1 MEITIYKPLRELLR
15 EMNITGKLFIGFIS
29 ILISLSI
36 VTGVTFS
43 AFSYFNQFI
52 STNDDTIEKVEL
64 LNSMEKEMY
73 RGYLR
78 FTHYLNDRAI
88 GSIEYTQNQNDLFF
102 DHTEA
107 LLSIDGNSK
116 GIEKLIGL
124 TEQLQN
130 QVQEIINSK
139 ELEGMDSYTTLLNQN
154 EIVLSQISEVYD
166 EVRMNYQN
174 EIKDANGALLYMSQ
188 FSNKVILTISIVAII
203 LGLTIAIY
211 LSKMISRPLKIMATF
226 SNQISQGNLSVDKV
240 KVKSQD
246 EVGQLAHAFNKMVEN
261 TRNLIT
267 NVRSNSEQVAAS
279 SEELMVSS
287 TETSTSAN
295 QIVNAIQ
302 EVASGSENQVKAIE
316 ESTDA
321 INDLEKG
328 VKKVTNTI
336 YCIKD
341 STSHTTKQANDGH
354 RLLSKVIL
362 QMDSIY
368 HSTNNTIELVN
379 VLDDNSKR
387 ISYIMDSIAD
397 ISDKTSLLALN
408 ATIESSRAG
417 EHGKGFA
424 VVANEIRKLAEQSR
438 SSANDISK
446 LVTSIQKD
454 IAMVVEITN
463 NSSEQVKEGYHLVE
477 HTERSFTNILN
488 AVTQVAQETEVLFL
502 LSDTMSTNMEVVNLS
517 MKEVASI
524 SNKTMTSTEEIAAS
538 SEEQLAITNEVDS
551 LATDLASIANE
562 LKEQINRFR
571 T

>member
-1 MEITIYKPLRELLR
+1 
-15 EMNITGKLFIGFIS
+15 MNITGKLFIGFIS

-52 STNDDTIEKVEL
+52 ATNDDTIEKVEL

-88 GSIEYTQNQNDLFF
+88 GSIEYTENQNDLFF

-124 TEQLQN
+124 TERLQN

-188 FSNKVILTISIVAII
+188 FSNKAILTISIVAII

-211 LSKMISRPLKIMATF
+211 LSRMISRPLKIMATF

-368 HSTNNTIELVN
+368 HSANNTIKLVN

-408 ATIESSRAG
+408 ATIEASRAG
-417 EHGKGFA
+417 GHGKGFA

-438 SSANDISK
+438 SSASDISK

-477 HTERSFTNILN
+477 HTEKSFTNILN
-488 AVTQVAQETEVLFL
+488 AITQVAEETEALFS
-502 LSDTMSTNMEVVNLS
+502 LSDTMSTNMEVVNSS

-524 SNKTMTSTEEIAAS
+524 SNKSMTNTEEIAAS

>member
-52 STNDDTIEKVEL
+52 ATNDDTIEKVEL

-88 GSIEYTQNQNDLFF
+88 GSIEYTENQNDLFF

-124 TEQLQN
+124 TERLQN

-188 FSNKVILTISIVAII
+188 FSNKAILTISIVAII

-211 LSKMISRPLKIMATF
+211 LSRMISRPLKIMATF

-368 HSTNNTIELVN
+368 HSANNTIKLVN

-408 ATIESSRAG
+408 ATIEASRAG
-417 EHGKGFA
+417 GHGKGFA

-438 SSANDISK
+438 SSASDISK

-477 HTERSFTNILN
+477 HTEKSFTNILN
-488 AVTQVAQETEVLFL
+488 AITQVAEETEALFS
-502 LSDTMSTNMEVVNLS
+502 LSDTMSTNMEVVNSS

-524 SNKTMTSTEEIAAS
+524 SNKSMTNTEEIAAS

>member
-1 MEITIYKPLRELLR
+1 
-15 EMNITGKLFIGFIS
+15 MNITGKLFIGFIS